1 MKKLMIALATVA
13 MTVVASAA
21 TFQWRIGTGTVYDGY
36 NSGKEGY
43 SPVNIGSA
51 TAYLFNSRD
60 YSSTALL
67 SALAENTAWS
77 TITDNAIGSTSLTS
91 GKNTTYVDTKN
102 ASSAGTTYTSTSDGM
117 TYVDVY
123 MAILNADGD
132 YVYLHSLDGQVVQ
145 AADVTKI
152 AFSSTTTPSKAI
164 ATTGNGWYSTA
175 AVPEPTSG
183 LLLLLGVAGLAL
195 KRKRV

>member
-1 MKKLMIALATVA
+1 MKKIMIALSVVV
-13 MTVVASAA
+13 MTGAASAA

-36 NSGKEGY
+36 NSEKEGY
-43 SPVNIGSA
+43 AAANIGSA

-60 YSSTALL
+60 YSQATLL
-67 SALAENTAWS
+67 AALADDKAWS
-77 TITDNAIGSTSLTS
+77 TITAKAVGNTTLNS
-91 GKNTTYVDTKN
+91 GKNTGYVDTKT
-102 ASSAGTTYTSTSDGM
+102 ASSVGTTYITDGM

-152 AFSSTTTPSKAI
+152 SFSSASTPSKSI
-164 ATTGNGWYSTA
+164 VTSGNGWY

-183 LLLLLGVAGLAL
+183 LLMLLGMAGLAL
-195 KRKRV
+195 RRRRA

>member
-1 MKKLMIALATVA
+1 MKKLMIALAVVVMTVA
-13 MTVVASAA
+13 ASAA

-36 NSGKEGY
+36 NSGKDGY
-43 SPVNIGSA
+43 TAANIGSA

-60 YSSTALL
+60 YSQATLL
-67 SALAENTAWS
+67 AALADDTAWS
-77 TITDNAIGSTSLTS
+77 TITAQAVGSTTLTS
-91 GKNTTYVDTKN
+91 GKNTAYVDTKST
-102 ASSAGTTYTSTSDGM
+102 SSVGTTYTADSM

-123 MAILNADGD
+123 MAILNTDGD

-152 AFSSTTTPSKAI
+152 SFSSTTTPSKSI
-164 ATTGNGWYSTA
+164 ATSGNGWY

-183 LLLLLGVAGLAL
+183 LLMLLGLAGLAL
-195 KRKRV
+195 RRKRA